1 MRSFVVCLAACV
13 ALSACDGST
22 STGSTNVNLL
32 ELAQHEAL
40 WSQQGF
46 HSYTYDYLNAGP
58 LGAANVHVT
67 VQADTIASLIDATT
81 GMAPEFAVSV
91 PTIDG
96 LFTIVHGVLGEKNMS
111 VHLEF
116 DTAFGYPTLVSASDN
131 NPGGPFVAHVSNLH
145 PVQ

>member
-1 MRSFVVCLAACV
+1 MRSFVVWLAACV

-22 STGSTNVNLL
+22 STGSSNVSLVD
-32 ELAQHEAL
+32 LAQHEAQ
-40 WSQQGF
+40 WSRQAI

-96 LFTIVHGVLGEKNMS
+96 LFTIAHSVLGQQGMT
-111 VHLEF
+111 VQLEF
-116 DTAFGYPTLVSASDN
+116 DSQFGYPTLVSASDN

-145 PVQ
+145 PL

>member
-13 ALSACDGST
+13 ALSACDGTAAT
-22 STGSTNVNLL
+22 SNVSVLDL
-32 ELAQHEAL
+32 SRHQAQ
-40 WSQQGF
+40 WSRQGI

-58 LGAANVHVT
+58 LDRANVHVT
-67 VQADTIASLIDATT
+67 VQADTVVSLIDATT

-96 LFTIVHGVLGEKNMS
+96 LFAFAHTVLGEKGETVN
-111 VHLEF
+111 LEF
-116 DTAFGYPTLVSASDN
+116 DSQLGYPTLVSASNN

-145 PVQ
+145 PLQ

>member
-1 MRSFVVCLAACV
+1 MRAFVVCLVACAV
-13 ALSACDGST
+13 LSACDGSS
-22 STGSTNVNLL
+22 STGSSNVSLMD
-32 ELAQHEAL
+32 LAQREAQ
-40 WSQQGF
+40 WSQRGF

-67 VQADTIASLIDATT
+67 VQADTVASLIDATT

-96 LFTIVHGVLGEKNMS
+96 LFTIAHSVLGQKGMT
-111 VHLEF
+111 VQLEF
-116 DTAFGYPTLVSASDN
+116 DSQFGYPTLVSASND